1 MKNNLLDTVRSILG
15 FGHESKH
22 STRHRVSWEGEVT
35 VKESTAFREAR
46 TIGAGLKRAAQT
58 GIYAFQGADG
68 ARITIVNKEK
78 LNNSTRHVPAKGQQE
93 KK

>member
-1 MKNNLLDTVRSILG
+1 M
-15 FGHESKH
+15 
-22 STRHRVSWEGEVT
+22 
-35 VKESTAFREAR
+35 AFREAR
-46 TIGAGLKRAAQT
+46 TMGAAFKRAAQT
-58 GIYAFQGADG
+58 GIYTFQGGDG